1 MPSNPPIYMPR
12 TALVIPPHRP
22 KAAQPV
28 VNADAAPTTA
38 DSPDA
43 HSVWYDKEEDK
54 IPDSVH
60 QINDYED
67 IQRFIAESKIKS
79 TVIQFG
85 ARHNCRGCR
94 IIKPYW
100 HQLAESHHPR
110 VNFVYCDV
118 GPDGAAA
125 NEAGVQYKIT
135 AMPAFVFLKGDL
147 EINRVLGSNKGCIA
161 AAITH
166 IHGGTGG
173 AGGTGGK
180 EGGAGGPGQGP
191 NVYFSGSNNVQFG
204 PLANDYDTIMDFVS
218 PINFLPRQQEIYK
231 ARHKNTGNWPLAHP
245 AFQEWKSGSSQVL
258 WCSGIRQL
266 ILSILNILDI
276 DSILAGAG
284 KTVLV

>member
-22 KAAQPV
+22 KVAQPAV
-28 VNADAAPTTA
+28 DADAPTGA

-43 HSVWYDKEEDK
+43 QSETLDADKEEDK

-85 ARHNCRGCR
+85 ARHNCPGCR

-118 GPDGAAA
+118 GPDGAAT
-125 NEAGVQYKIT
+125 NEAGVKYKIT

-147 EINRVLGSNKGCIA
+147 EINRVLGSNKGKLLEGVDQL
-161 AAITH
+161 TGKRRNS
-166 IHGGTGG
+166 GG
-173 AGGTGGK
+173 
-180 EGGAGGPGQGP
+180 
-191 NVYFSGSNNVQFG
+191 
-204 PLANDYDTIMDFVS
+204 L
-218 PINFLPRQQEIYK
+218 
-231 ARHKNTGNWPLAHP
+231 
-245 AFQEWKSGSSQVL
+245 
-258 WCSGIRQL
+258 
-266 ILSILNILDI
+266 
-276 DSILAGAG
+276 
-284 KTVLV
+284 